1 MLFAHLLKY
10 SPFLTAVFMNI
21 LANYLRKQAIK
32 TTLVVL
38 MLLFLLMVGTLFTS
52 TLRAIARGVLPPELL
67 FVELSLRSIDVLA
80 ILIPLSFYLGVLTS
94 LSQAYRNQEA
104 VIMHTIGW
112 SIKDMVKA
120 LLPLVVFVFV
130 LMLVISLF
138 ISPQAAKLSKELT
151 TQANEKISLMGLTEG
166 KFQKFFSDEGVIFVE
181 KIDAEAQRV
190 ENVFANIYHPDRI
203 DTVTAEYG
211 YQFEENKQKY
221 IALFN
226 GYRNEGKPGGKA
238 YQMMKFDRNDI
249 KLPDLDQQIAALD
262 EKSKSTV
269 DLLYSVD
276 TIERAQ
282 LHWRLSPAFSVLA
295 LFFMAMALAKTS
307 HREAKFVNLV
317 VGLLAYGFMVNLIT
331 IGHSL
336 LEQGKIDMTFGL
348 WWVYLLFFV
357 YAYFRIKKLDGPE
370 LSMSDCRRLQQ

>member
-1 MLFAHLLKY
+1 MLGLLKQCQ
-10 SPFLTAVFMNI
+10 LMNI

-67 FVELSLRSIDVLA
+67 FIELSLRSVDVLA
-80 ILIPLSFYLGVLTS
+80 ILIPLSFYLGLLTS
-94 LSQAYRNQEA
+94 LSQLYRNQEA
-104 VIMHTIGW
+104 VMLHAFGW
-112 SIKDMVKA
+112 STKDIVRAMA
-120 LLPLVVFVFV
+120 PLVIVVFV
-130 LMLVISLF
+130 LMLFISLVV
-138 ISPQAAKLSKELT
+138 SPHAAKLSKELT

-166 KFQKFFSDEGVIFVE
+166 KFQKFFSNEGVIFVE
-181 KIDAEAQRV
+181 KIDAETKRV

-211 YQFEENKQKY
+211 YQFEEKNQKY

-226 GYRNEGKPGGKA
+226 GHRNEGKPGTNA

-249 KLPDLDQQIAALD
+249 KLPDLDQQIAKLD
-262 EKSKSTV
+262 ESSKPTLELINSDDQV
-269 DLLYSVD
+269 
-276 TIERAQ
+276 EKAQ

-295 LFFMAMALAKTS
+295 LFLLAMSLAKTS
-307 HREAKFVNLV
+307 HREAKFINLV
-317 VGLLAYGFMVNLIT
+317 VGLLAYVFMINLLT

-336 LEQGKIDMTFGL
+336 LEQGEIPNTIGL
-348 WWVYLLFFV
+348 WWVYV
-357 YAYFRIKKLDGPE
+357 IMAAYAVLRIRKLDGPGFAHE
-370 LSMSDCRRLQQ
+370 SQVSST